1 MVKQN
6 QTISLYHPNHGVVEY
21 SRTQFIKLYELTQE
35 GLYKLVNKKRHS
47 HRGWVLAENQDKY
60 QSIMDAIPNPDLLT
74 LTHNKYGTYT
84 LLTTEFI
91 EKFGISQPSLSSL
104 KCGRIL
110 ECKGWRVPGDLPLS
124 QGELKQLLK
133 LLERAH
139 KQLGLQKPVLSVWEE
154 SGEFTL
160 EGEQLRYVNGNGAT
174 SATYIRKKV
183 SSKGV
188 EETEYTL
195 SPF

>member
-1 MVKQN
+1 MTKHN
-6 QTISLYHPNHGVVEY
+6 QTVSLYHPDHGVVTY
-21 SRTQFIKLYELTQE
+21 SRTQFVELYDLSRE
-35 GLYKLVNKKRHS
+35 GLWSLINERRQS
-47 HRGWVLAENQDKY
+47 HRGWVLAENKDKY
-60 QSIMDAIPNPDLLT
+60 QSITEATKSPDLLT
-74 LTHNKYGTYT
+74 LTHDKHGTHT
-84 LLTTEFI
+84 LLTTEFM

-139 KQLGLQKPVLSVWEE
+139 KQLGLQKPVLSVWEAL
-154 SGEFTL
+154 GEFTL
-160 EGEQLRYVNGNGAT
+160 EGEQLKYVDGNGAT

-188 EETEYTL
+188 DETEYTL